1 MSHQERNNL
10 SHLPDECWEQVFK
23 FFDHCCYLEHPSLL
37 SKQLLSIT
45 NNLQS
50 SLTVSAQTRPYLSR
64 LFTRFPNLRNLNLDL
79 TRYTTAD
86 ELDVFLHLISDS
98 SLSLQSLNISH
109 VTSIPVNGFR
119 DLGKK
124 IKTLKSLG
132 CIDISSLQNVNDVLI
147 LIAGSFPFIEELHI
161 NCVAE
166 GLISE
171 FSIETLSLA
180 LPKLRKINFS
190 GNCFFKNAS
199 LFHLCKNCEFL
210 EQVMFHRCNLVTQ
223 PGIISAIK
231 ERPNLTL
238 LSVVNN
244 EPQQRIGSD
253 LIASL
258 VNLKSLTCLDL
269 SSWIISDELLFSI
282 ANACIPLTK
291 LVLVRCLGYS
301 YAGLSLLL
309 SKCQLVQHLDL
320 ESAEFLEDE
329 HISNLSAFLGNLI
342 FINLS
347 SCTKLTNLSIFVL
360 TRNCPLL
367 SGIRM
372 MSASLGDDGIVYSL
386 KDFVVNSRM
395 KSLDLSYN
403 SWLWDGSIKVFASIC
418 PNLEVL
424 YLDSFKGT
432 PNSILEVLKR
442 CPKIRDLS
450 LADCSR
456 VELLFGMMNFHC
468 PNLEVLKLSRTNID
482 DESLFM
488 ISKRCHKLLHLDL
501 ESCSKITTKG
511 VIQVVKSC
519 KQLRKI
525 KLTSCK
531 GVFACKVLSRPSLKI
546 FG

>member
-1 MSHQERNNL
+1 MSLRNKNNVP
-10 SHLPDECWEQVFK
+10 HLPDECWEQVLK
-23 FFDHCCYLEHPSLL
+23 FFDHYRYFEHPSLL

-45 NNLQS
+45 NNLRS
-50 SLTVSAQTRPYLSR
+50 SLTISDQTRPYISR
-64 LFTRFPNLRNLNLDL
+64 FFTRFPNLLSLNLDL

-86 ELDVFLHLISDS
+86 ELDALLHVISES
-98 SLSLQSLNISH
+98 SLSLQSLDISH
-109 VTSIPVNGFR
+109 HTSIPVNGFR

-124 IKTLKSLG
+124 MKTLKYLSCLN
-132 CIDISSLQNVNDVLI
+132 ISSLSNVDDVLI
-147 LIAGSFPFIEELHI
+147 LIADCFPFIEELHVHCI
-161 NCVAE
+161 AS
-166 GLISE
+166 GLVSE
-171 FSIETLSLA
+171 FSIKTLSLA

-190 GNCFFKNAS
+190 GNCFFQNVS

-210 EQVMFHRCNLVTQ
+210 EQVMFHRCNLLTQ
-223 PGIISAIK
+223 PGIVSAIK

-238 LSVVNN
+238 LSVVNY

-258 VNLKSLTCLDL
+258 VNLKSLSCLDL
-269 SSWIISDELLFSI
+269 SYWIISDELLFSI
-282 ANACIPLTK
+282 AKACIPLIK
-291 LVLVRCLGYS
+291 LVLLRCFGYT
-301 YAGLSLLL
+301 YVGLSFLL

-329 HISNLSAFLGNLI
+329 HVSNLSVLFGNLI

-347 SCTKLTNLSIFVL
+347 SCKKLTNLSIFAL

-372 MSASLGDDGIVYSL
+372 MSTSLGDDGIVYSL

-418 PNLEVL
+418 PNLDVL
-424 YLDSFKGT
+424 KLDSFKGT

-456 VELLFGMMNFHC
+456 VELLFGMMNFQC
-468 PNLEVLKLSRTNID
+468 PNLEVLKLSRSNID

-488 ISKRCHKLLHLDL
+488 ISKKCHKLLNLDL
-501 ESCSKITTKG
+501 ENCSKITTKG

-519 KQLRKI
+519 KQLRNI
-525 KLTSCK
+525 KLTSCQ
-531 GVFACKVLSRPSLKI
+531 GVFACKLLSRPSLKI